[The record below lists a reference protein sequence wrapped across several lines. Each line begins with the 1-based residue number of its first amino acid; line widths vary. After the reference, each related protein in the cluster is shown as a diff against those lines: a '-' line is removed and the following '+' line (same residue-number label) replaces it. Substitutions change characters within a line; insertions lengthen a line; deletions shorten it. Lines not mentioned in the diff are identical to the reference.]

1 MYGPYLLSPLL
12 LLSAEPLPPAPCQD
26 GCKAHSAQMTMD
38 GAHVLLP
45 DIGAD
50 KIWSFDMAAGEI
62 TPSPTPFFQAPGGS
76 VRPAMPCCQAA
87 AWRRL
92 VGSIRSSSW
101 ESAGAS
107 NQSER

>member
-1 MYGPYLLSPLL
+1 
-12 LLSAEPLPPAPCQD
+12 
-26 GCKAHSAQMTMD
+26 MTMD

-50 KIWSFDMAAGEI
+50 KIWSFDMTAGEI

-76 VRPAMPCCQAA
+76 VRPACPCCQSTAWWAA
-87 AWRRL
+87 F
-92 VGSIRSSSW
+92 GSW

-107 NQSER
+107 NQSEH

>member
-76 VRPAMPCCQAA
+76 VRPTCPCCQAA
-87 AWRRL
+87 ACMVGIRRAQ
-92 VGSIRSSSW
+92 VGNLQGPPTNP
-101 ESAGAS
+101 SA
-107 NQSER
+107 NI